1 MNNCFYAGESKLIYI
16 IVSTHRLPALTS
28 SPFLWNIHRPLS
40 QLLSPTERFPHDKQ
54 SLLCVWNRRGQH
66 SSPQAPNK
74 TQILAEIIQIPTGR
88 ANPIRFSKVAAS
100 LKVDNQCLCEA
111 IRCQQAEWRERP
123 LAPSQSCSVSCADA
137 LLTKE
142 TLDYFARAIRTRAG
156 LSEPGMA
163 FLCGIWMFLIFFYKL
178 KLMSCGEAHQLF
190 RTTWPQHDQREKN
203 ASPTKR

>member
-1 MNNCFYAGESKLIYI
+1 MYI
-16 IVSTHRLPALTS
+16 IVSTYWLPALAS
-28 SPFLWNIHRPLS
+28 SPFLWNIQRALS
-40 QLLSPTERFPHDKQ
+40 QLLSPTERFPHCKQ

-74 TQILAEIIQIPTGR
+74 DPDSCR
-88 ANPIRFSKVAAS
+88 NNPDSHWECKPYSKVAAS
-100 LKVDNQCLCEA
+100 LKVDNQCLCGA

-142 TLDYFARAIRTRAG
+142 TLDYFAHVIRTRAG

-163 FLCGIWMFLIFFYKL
+163 FLCGIWMLCILIFKL
-178 KLMSCGEAHQLF
+178 NLMSWGEAHQLF

-203 ASPTKR
+203 TSPTKR